1 MRSFSHFGFEITS
14 SCLFISRNAS
24 LFSGTAGD
32 VILYLTPH
40 TENLKQRVH
49 SQIVAFVMFRSPKQ
63 CVHKYWLITFYS
75 CFNGRIKMDAKHS
88 HFSGN
93 LYTCKVLHHDCMYT
107 EVFFMNSNSNT
118 SQLIIG
124 TQTLSTSIRLIRIAK
139 LLRASQISPSGLS
152 KKAKKAELHPA

>member
-1 MRSFSHFGFEITS
+1 MRSFFSFRLQNHVF
-14 SCLFISRNAS
+14 LPFIFTQRKPIFRHGGGCN
-24 LFSGTAGD
+24 
-32 VILYLTPH
+32 ILYLTPH

-63 CVHKYWLITFYS
+63 CVHKYWLLTFYS

-124 TQTLSTSIRLIRIAK
+124 TQTLPTSIRLIRIAK
-139 LLRASQISPSGLS
+139 ATPSLTNISFRF
-152 KKAKKAELHPA
+152 E

>member
-1 MRSFSHFGFEITS
+1 MRLFLISASKSRLPASSFYETQ
-14 SCLFISRNAS
+14 AY
-24 LFSGTAGD
+24 FSGTAGD

-40 TENLKQRVH
+40 TENPKQRVH
-49 SQIVAFVMFRSPKQ
+49 SQIVAFVMFRSHKQ
-63 CVHKYWLITFYS
+63 SVHKYWLITFYS
-75 CFNGRIKMDAKHS
+75 CFNGRIKMEAKHS

-124 TQTLSTSIRLIRIAK
+124 TQTLPTSIRLIRIAK
-139 LLRASQISPSGLS
+139 ATPSLTNISFRF
-152 KKAKKAELHPA
+152 E